1 MIRESGKMQIVSGR
15 FCAIAQDTNT
25 TEHINISENGG
36 VSTSDEHSERIE
48 IQLDSCEVPCVI
60 QTNRSS
66 DLFIGKEDV
75 LDVAGIWRSTHV
87 EIYGIR
93 NRTDGSLYLAQPDA
107 VESRKATL
115 TIAGLVGVAFLVVM
129 VAMIMHGERDI
140 GVYVTMTIVGAAI
153 VGIFYT
159 LFSLGRW
166 GLFSNTRVSE
176 HTQSG
181 GRREMEQA
189 IDALRI
195 KSDERHRITTL

>member
-1 MIRESGKMQIVSGR
+1 MIRESGLMQIVSGTL
-15 FCAIAQDTNT
+15 CAIAQGTKT
-25 TEHINISENGG
+25 TEHINVTESGG

-48 IQLDSCEVPCVI
+48 IRLDSCEVPCVI

-75 LDVAGIWRSTHV
+75 LDIAGIWRGSHI

-93 NRTDGSLYLAQPDA
+93 NRTDGSLYLVQPDA

-115 TIAGLVGVAFLVVM
+115 AVTGLVGLGFPVM
-129 VAMIMHGERDI
+129 IIAMAIHGERDI
-140 GVYVTMTIVGAAI
+140 GVYVAMTIAGAAI
-153 VGIFYT
+153 VAIFYT
-159 LFSLGRW
+159 LFSLARW
-166 GLFSNTRVSE
+166 GLFSNARISE

-195 KSDERHRITTL
+195 TSDERQRITTL